1 MATIVFCCVNKTA
14 QATVR
19 RCSMSHFKRLASSAA
34 SRLTLSPSS
43 SSKPL
48 TLLPG
53 SRWLSRGC
61 GVRFVSQG
69 TAGRAAGCGR
79 ARRGALALSGAA
91 ALTAAVAGFLA
102 NADHF
107 QRADMAT
114 KAPRAA
120 AEKEPEGDISERCR
134 GFMSPPVTEIGVL
147 QESSGEMRTRMEML
161 IMETQADFCNAL
173 QEVDGG
179 TFKVDRWQR
188 NEGGGGISCVMQDGK
203 VFEKAGVNVSVVFGN
218 LTEEAA
224 KQMRSRG
231 KVLKGKD
238 GKLPFCAMGV
248 SSVIHPKN
256 PHIPTVH
263 FNYRYFEIEE
273 EDGTKQWW
281 FGGGTDLTPIYV
293 SNEDASH
300 FHRTLKEACDKHHPQ
315 YYPDFKKWCD
325 RYFYIRHRGETR
337 GIGGIFFDDLDSPSQ
352 EEAFD
357 FVKSCARTVVPCYL
371 PIVYK
376 HLNDTFTEEEKAW
389 QQVRRGRYVE
399 FNLVYDRGV
408 KFGLATPGSRIES
421 ILMSLPLTARWE
433 YMHEPAKGSLEAE
446 MLDVLRNPKE
456 WV

>member
-1 MATIVFCCVNKTA
+1 MATIVFCSVNKAAQTA
-14 QATVR
+14 TR
-19 RCSMSHFKRLASSAA
+19 RCLAAHSKRVSSAGDA
-34 SRLTLSPSS
+34 LSHLPSVH
-43 SSKPL
+43 

-53 SRWLSRGC
+53 ARWFSRGT
-61 GVRFVSQG
+61 GVRFMSHG
-69 TAGRAAGCGR
+69 TAGRSGT
-79 ARRGALALSGAA
+79 ARRGSLALRGAA
-91 ALTAAVAGFLA
+91 AVTAAAAVTGLLA
-102 NADHF
+102 NAQHF
-107 QRADMAT
+107 QRAEMAT
-114 KAPRAA
+114 RVSSA
-120 AEKEPEGDISERCR
+120 AEKEEDEGTIVERCR
-134 GFMSPPVTEIGVL
+134 GFMCLPVTDVGVL
-147 QESSGEMRTRMEML
+147 QARKGDMRTRMELM
-161 IMETQADFCNAL
+161 IMETQAEFCKAL

-179 TFKVDRWQR
+179 TFKVDRWDR
-188 NEGGGGISCVMQDGK
+188 KEGGGGISCVLQDGK
-203 VFEKAGVNVSVVFGN
+203 VFEKAGVNVSVVFGE

-281 FGGGTDLTPIYV
+281 FGGGTDLTPVYI
-293 SNEDASH
+293 NKEDAIH
-300 FHRTLKEACDKHHPQ
+300 FHKTLKEACDKHHPQ

-325 RYFYIRHRGETR
+325 RYFYIRHRGESR
-337 GIGGIFFDDLDSPSQ
+337 GIGGIFFDDLDAPSQ
-352 EEAFD
+352 EEAFN

-376 HLNDTFTEEEKAW
+376 HLNDSFTDEEKNW
-389 QQVRRGRYVE
+389 QQIRRGRYVE

-421 ILMSLPLTARWE
+421 IIMSLPLTARWE
-433 YMHEPAKGSLEAE
+433 YMHEPAKGTQEAE
-446 MLDVLRNPKE
+446 IMEVLRNPKE